1 VIDKA
6 VFVSLIVRGV
16 RGNRVRNTVNR
27 LPVPHKV
34 ALVSGRGHIW
44 ASIRHC
50 IYTTKHHV
58 AIAHAYAAV
67 CRIYDSFKP
76 NIRSYR

>member
-1 VIDKA
+1 
-6 VFVSLIVRGV
+6 
-16 RGNRVRNTVNR
+16 VNR
-27 LPVPHKV
+27 LPFSYKV

-58 AIAHAYAAV
+58 AIAHTYAAV
-67 CRIYDSFKP
+67 GRIYDSFKP
-76 NIRSYR
+76 YIRSYR